1 MHDFVVRRSAGRQVA
16 ALASG
21 FWRLTGKQRQMR
33 VATMAFIVLLASASS
48 VRAHWDCA
56 APLADWQPRE
66 VLVSKLEAEGWQNI
80 AIRIEDGCYLV
91 HAVNAAGERLHGK
104 FDPARLIQVSIGR
117 GHHGEG
123 EPHEGHHDGDGR
135 GRDQMEDHER
145 DR

>member
-33 VATMAFIVLLASASS
+33 VATMAFIVLLASAGS
-48 VRAHWDCA
+48 VHAHWDCS

-66 VLVSKLEAEGWQNI
+66 ALVSKLEGEGWQNI

-91 HAVNAAGERLHGK
+91 HAVNAAGGRLHGK
-104 FDPARLIQVSIGR
+104 FDPARLIQVSSGR

-123 EPHEGHHDGDGR
+123 EHHDEDGR
-135 GRDQMEDHER
+135 GRDRMDDRER